1 MVSRPVD
8 PEEFAD
14 GSAVPSLGLQRA
26 PGMKAARLV
35 ERRKPLELTDLP
47 DPVPAAGE
55 VVVQVE
61 AEGICRTDWHVWNG
75 DWDWVGLT
83 PTLPL
88 VMGHELGGTVV
99 AAGSGVSRVRAG
111 ERVTAPFHES
121 CGSCRYCLIGRSNLC
136 DDMQFLGLTHDGGY
150 ARYAVIR
157 NADFNCIALPDS
169 IDALSAAAI
178 GCRYMTAFH
187 AVTRQG
193 ALTAG
198 QWVAVHGAGG
208 IGLSAV
214 QIAAALG
221 GRVIAVD
228 LTDAKLAKARAE
240 GALHAVNARTQ
251 DPVEAIRQLTGG
263 GADLAIGGIGVAA
276 LVESAVLSLR
286 KGGRLVQVGLT
297 SQAEQ
302 GYVRMPLDHI
312 IEAEIEIVG
321 SVGNP
326 HADYPR
332 LLGLVQA
339 GVLRPARIVG
349 QTLPLE
355 QASEV
360 LGAMDGYD
368 TLGFSVIT
376 EF

>member
-1 MVSRPVD
+1 V
-8 PEEFAD
+8 
-14 GSAVPSLGLQRA
+14 
-26 PGMKAARLV
+26 KAARLV
-35 ERRKPLELTDLP
+35 ERRRPLELTDLP
-47 DPVPAAGE
+47 DPVPGAGE
-55 VVVQVE
+55 VVLQVE

-99 AAGSGVSRVRAG
+99 AVGPGVSRVRAG
-111 ERVTAPFHES
+111 DRVTSPFHES
-121 CGSCRYCLIGRSNLC
+121 CGRCGYCLIGRSNLC

-150 ARYAVIR
+150 AQYAAIR
-157 NADFNCIALPDS
+157 NADFNCITLPDS
-169 IDALSAAAI
+169 IDSLAAAAI

-193 ALTAG
+193 RLAAG

-228 LTDAKLAKARAE
+228 VADTKLEKATDE
-240 GALHAVNARTQ
+240 GAMFAVNAAEQ
-251 DPVEAIRQLTGG
+251 DVVGAIKEITGG

-276 LVESAVLSLR
+276 LVDSAVLSLR

-297 SQAEQ
+297 SQAER
-302 GYVRMPLDHI
+302 GYVGIPLDHI
-312 IEAEIEIVG
+312 IEAEIEIAG

-326 HADYPR
+326 HVDYPR
-332 LLGLVQA
+332 LLALVA
-339 GVLRPARIVG
+339 TEVLQPARIVG
-349 QTLPLE
+349 QTLALE
-355 QASEV
+355 QASAV
-360 LGAMDGYD
+360 LDAMDSYE

-376 EF
+376 GF

>member
-1 MVSRPVD
+1 
-8 PEEFAD
+8 
-14 GSAVPSLGLQRA
+14 
-26 PGMKAARLV
+26 MKAARLV
-35 ERRKPLELTDLP
+35 ERRRPLELTDLP
-47 DPVPAAGE
+47 DPVPGAGE
-55 VVVQVE
+55 VVLQVE

-99 AAGSGVSRVRAG
+99 AVGPGVSRVRPG
-111 ERVTAPFHES
+111 DRVTSPFHES
-121 CGSCRYCLIGRSNLC
+121 CGRCAYCLIGRSNLC

-150 ARYAVIR
+150 AQYAAIR
-157 NADFNCIALPDS
+157 NADFNCITLPDS
-169 IDALSAAAI
+169 IDSLAAAAI

-193 ALTAG
+193 RLAAG

-228 LTDAKLAKARAE
+228 VADTKLEKATDE
-240 GALHAVNARTQ
+240 GAMFAVNAAAQ
-251 DPVEAIRQLTGG
+251 DVVGAIKEITGG

-276 LVESAVLSLR
+276 LVDSAVLSLR

-297 SQAEQ
+297 SQAER
-302 GYVRMPLDHI
+302 GYVGIPLDHI

-326 HADYPR
+326 HVDYPR
-332 LLGLVQA
+332 LLALVA
-339 GVLRPARIVG
+339 TEVLQPARIVG
-349 QTLPLE
+349 QTLALE
-355 QASEV
+355 QASAV
-360 LGAMDGYD
+360 LDAMDSYE

-376 EF
+376 GF

>member
-1 MVSRPVD
+1 
-8 PEEFAD
+8 
-14 GSAVPSLGLQRA
+14 
-26 PGMKAARLV
+26 MKAARLT
-35 ERRKPLELTDLP
+35 ERRKPLEVTNLP
-47 DPVPAAGE
+47 DPVPGPGE
-55 VVVQVE
+55 VVIEVE

-75 DWDWVGLT
+75 DWEWVGLV
-83 PTLPL
+83 PELPL

-99 AAGSGVSRVRAG
+99 AAGPGVTRVKAG
-111 ERVTAPFHES
+111 DRVTTPFHES
-121 CGSCRYCLIGRSNLC
+121 CGQCGYCRSGRSNLC
-136 DDMQFLGLTHDGGY
+136 DHLEFLGLTHDGGY
-150 ARYAVIR
+150 ARYAAIR
-157 NADFNCIALPDS
+157 NADFNCVALPEA

-193 ALTAG
+193 GLTAG

-208 IGLSAV
+208 VGLSAV

-228 LTDAKLAKARAE
+228 LADAKLAKASAE
-240 GALHAVNARTQ
+240 GALHVVNAGTQ
-251 DPVEAIRQLTGG
+251 DAAAAIREITGG
-263 GADLAIGGIGVAA
+263 GADLAIGGLGAA
-276 LVESAVLSLR
+276 SLVSSALLSLR

-302 GYVRMPLDHI
+302 GYVPVPLDHI
-312 IEAEIEIVG
+312 IESEIEIIG

-326 HADYPR
+326 HVDYPR
-332 LLGLVQA
+332 LLGLVET

-349 QTLPLE
+349 QTLPLD
-355 QASEV
+355 QASDV
-360 LGAMDGYD
+360 LAAMDAYE

>member
-1 MVSRPVD
+1 
-8 PEEFAD
+8 
-14 GSAVPSLGLQRA
+14 
-26 PGMKAARLV
+26 MKAVQLV
-35 ERRKPLELTDLP
+35 ERRRPLELVDLP
-47 DPVPAAGE
+47 EPVPAAGE
-55 VVVQVE
+55 VVIQVE

-75 DWDWVGLT
+75 DWDWVGLV

-99 AAGSGVSRVRAG
+99 AVGSGVSRVRAG
-111 ERVTAPFHES
+111 DRVTTPFHES
-121 CGSCRYCLIGRSNLC
+121 CGRCGYCLSGRSNLC
-136 DDMQFLGLTHDGGY
+136 DAMEFLGLTHDGGY
-150 ARYAVIR
+150 AQYAAIR
-157 NADFNCIALPDS
+157 NADFNCVTLPDG

-193 ALTAG
+193 GLAAG

-228 LTDAKLAKARAE
+228 LAEAKLEKARAE
-240 GALHAVNARTQ
+240 GALHTVNAGQQ
-251 DPVEAIRQLTGG
+251 DVVAAIRDITGG
-263 GADLAIGGIGVAA
+263 GADLAIGGLGVAA
-276 LVESAVLSLR
+276 LVQAAVLSLR

-302 GYVRMPLDHI
+302 GYVPLPLDHI
-312 IEAEIEIVG
+312 IEAEIEVAG

-326 HADYPR
+326 HVDYPR
-332 LLGLVQA
+332 LLALVA
-339 GVLRPARIVG
+339 TGVLRPARIVG
-349 QTLPLE
+349 QTLPLG

-360 LGAMDGYD
+360 LDAMDSYE

-376 EF
+376 GF

>member
-1 MVSRPVD
+1 
-8 PEEFAD
+8 
-14 GSAVPSLGLQRA
+14 
-26 PGMKAARLV
+26 MKAARLV
-35 ERRKPLELTDLP
+35 ERRKPLEMADLP
-47 DPVPAAGE
+47 DPVPGPGE
-55 VVVQVE
+55 VVIGVE

-99 AAGSGVSRVRAG
+99 ATGPDVSAVHEG
-111 ERVTAPFHES
+111 DRVTTPFHES
-121 CGSCRYCLIGRSNLC
+121 CGRCAYCRSGRSNLC
-136 DDMQFLGLTHDGGY
+136 DDMEFLGLTHDGGY
-150 ARYAVIR
+150 AQYAAIR

-193 ALTAG
+193 RLTAG

-228 LTDAKLAKARAE
+228 LVDAKLEKALAE
-240 GALHAVNARTQ
+240 GARHTINAGAQ
-251 DPVEAIRQLTGG
+251 DAAAAIRDLTGG
-263 GADLAIGGIGVAA
+263 GADLAIGGLEAA
-276 LVESAVLSLR
+276 SLVESAVLSLR

-302 GYVRMPLDHI
+302 GYVRIPLDHI
-312 IEAEIEIVG
+312 IEAEIEIAG

-326 HADYPR
+326 HVDYPR
-332 LLGLVQA
+332 LLGLVET
-339 GVLRPARIVG
+339 GVLQPARIVG

-355 QASEV
+355 QASAV
-360 LGAMDGYD
+360 LDAMDSYE

-376 EF
+376 AF

>member
-1 MVSRPVD
+1 
-8 PEEFAD
+8 
-14 GSAVPSLGLQRA
+14 
-26 PGMKAARLV
+26 MKAARLV
-35 ERRKPLELTDLP
+35 ERRQPLELAELP
-47 DPVPAAGE
+47 DPAPGAGE
-55 VVVQVE
+55 AVVQVE

-75 DWDWVGLT
+75 DWDWVGLV
-83 PTLPL
+83 PALPL

-99 AAGSGVSRVRAG
+99 AVGEGVSRVRAG
-111 ERVTAPFHES
+111 DRVTTPFHES
-121 CGSCRYCLIGRSNLC
+121 CGRCGYCMIGRSNLC

-150 ARYAVIR
+150 ARYAAIR
-157 NADFNCIALPDS
+157 NADFNCIKLPDS

-193 ALTAG
+193 RLAAG

-228 LTDAKLAKARAE
+228 LDEAKLEKARAE
-240 GALHAVNARTQ
+240 GARHAVNAGTQ
-251 DPVEAIRQLTGG
+251 DVAAAIREITGG

-297 SQAEQ
+297 SQAER
-302 GYVRMPLDHI
+302 GYVAIPLDHI
-312 IEAEIEIVG
+312 IEAEIEIAG

-326 HADYPR
+326 HVDYPR
-332 LLGLVQA
+332 LLGLVET
-339 GVLRPARIVG
+339 GVLQPARIVG

-355 QASEV
+355 RASEV
-360 LGAMDGYD
+360 LGAMDSYE
-368 TLGFSVIT
+368 TLGFSIIT
-376 EF
+376 GF

>member
-1 MVSRPVD
+1 
-8 PEEFAD
+8 
-14 GSAVPSLGLQRA
+14 
-26 PGMKAARLV
+26 MKAARLV
-35 ERRKPLELTDLP
+35 ERRKPLELADLP
-47 DPVPAAGE
+47 DPAPGPGE
-55 VVVQVE
+55 VVIEVE

-75 DWDWVGLT
+75 DWDWIGLT

-88 VMGHELGGTVV
+88 VMGHELGGTAV
-99 AAGSGVSRVRAG
+99 AIGSGIRCVHEG
-111 ERVTAPFHES
+111 DRVTTPFHES
-121 CGSCRYCLIGRSNLC
+121 CGRCGYCRSGRSNLC
-136 DDMQFLGLTHDGGY
+136 DDMEFLGLTHDGGY

-157 NADFNCIALPDS
+157 NADFNCIKLPDS

-193 ALTAG
+193 RLTAG
-198 QWVAVHGAGG
+198 QWVAVHGTGG

-228 LTDAKLAKARAE
+228 LSDAKLEKARAE
-240 GALHAVNARTQ
+240 GARHAVNVGKADT
-251 DPVEAIRQLTGG
+251 VAAIMDITGG
-263 GADLAIGGIGVAA
+263 GADLAIGGLGAA
-276 LVESAVLSLR
+276 PLVESAVRCLR

-302 GYVRMPLDHI
+302 GYVRIPLDHI
-312 IEAEIEIVG
+312 IESEIEIAG

-326 HADYPR
+326 HVDYPR
-332 LLGLVQA
+332 LLGLVET
-339 GVLRPARIVG
+339 GVLQPARIVG
-349 QTLPLE
+349 QTLQLE
-355 QASEV
+355 RASEV
-360 LGAMDGYD
+360 LDAMDSYE

-376 EF
+376 GF

>member
-1 MVSRPVD
+1 
-8 PEEFAD
+8 
-14 GSAVPSLGLQRA
+14 
-26 PGMKAARLV
+26 MKAARLV
-35 ERRKPLELTDLP
+35 ERRRPLELADLP
-47 DPVPAAGE
+47 DPAPGAGE
-55 VVVQVE
+55 AVVEVE

-75 DWDWVGLT
+75 DWDWVGLV

-99 AAGSGVSRVRAG
+99 AVGPGVSRVRPG
-111 ERVTAPFHES
+111 DRVTTPFHES
-121 CGSCRYCLIGRSNLC
+121 CGRCGYCMIGRSNLC

-150 ARYAVIR
+150 ARYAAIR
-157 NADFNCIALPDS
+157 NADFNCIKLPDS

-193 ALTAG
+193 RLAAG

-208 IGLSAV
+208 IGLSA
-214 QIAAALG
+214 LEK
-221 GRVIAVD
+221 
-228 LTDAKLAKARAE
+228 AKAE
-240 GALHAVNARTQ
+240 GALHVVNARTA
-251 DPVEAIRQLTGG
+251 DVAAAIKELTGG

-297 SQAEQ
+297 SQAER
-302 GYVRMPLDHI
+302 GYVGIPLDHI
-312 IEAEIEIVG
+312 IEAEIEIAG

-326 HADYPR
+326 HVDYPR
-332 LLGLVQA
+332 LLGLVET
-339 GVLRPARIVG
+339 GVLQPARIVG

-355 QASEV
+355 RASEV
-360 LGAMDGYD
+360 LAAMDSYE

-376 EF
+376 GF

>member
-1 MVSRPVD
+1 
-8 PEEFAD
+8 
-14 GSAVPSLGLQRA
+14 
-26 PGMKAARLV
+26 MKAARLV
-35 ERRKPLELTDLP
+35 ERRKPLEVTDLP
-47 DPVPAAGE
+47 DPVPGPGE
-55 VVVQVE
+55 VVVEVE

-75 DWDWVGLT
+75 DWDWVGLV
-83 PTLPL
+83 PALPL

-99 AAGSGVSRVRAG
+99 AVGAGVSAVRAG
-111 ERVTAPFHES
+111 DRVTTPFHES
-121 CGSCRYCLIGRSNLC
+121 CGRCAYCRAGRSNLC
-136 DDMQFLGLTHDGGY
+136 DAMEFLGLTHDGGY
-150 ARYAVIR
+150 AQYATIR
-157 NADFNCIALPDS
+157 NADFNCIMLPDR

-193 ALTAG
+193 RLAAG

-208 IGLSAV
+208 VGLSAV

-228 LTDAKLAKARAE
+228 LADAKLDKARAE
-240 GALHAVNARTQ
+240 GALHTVNAATQ
-251 DPVEAIRQLTGG
+251 DAVAAIKDLTGG
-263 GADLAIGGIGVAA
+263 GADLAIGGLGAA
-276 LVESAVLSLR
+276 SLVQAAVLSLR

-302 GYVRMPLDHI
+302 GYVPIPLDHI
-312 IEAEIEIVG
+312 IESEIEIAG

-326 HADYPR
+326 HVDYPR
-332 LLGLVQA
+332 LLALVET

-360 LGAMDGYD
+360 LGAMDSYE

>member
-1 MVSRPVD
+1 V
-8 PEEFAD
+8 
-14 GSAVPSLGLQRA
+14 
-26 PGMKAARLV
+26 KAARLV
-35 ERRKPLELTDLP
+35 ERRRPLELTELP
-47 DPVPAAGE
+47 DPVPGPGDA
-55 VVVQVE
+55 VVEVE

-99 AAGSGVSRVRAG
+99 AVGAGVSGVRAG
-111 ERVTAPFHES
+111 DRVTAPFHES
-121 CGSCRYCLIGRSNLC
+121 CGRCAYCLIGRSNLC
-136 DDMQFLGLTHDGGY
+136 ADMQFLGLTHDGGY
-150 ARYAVIR
+150 ARYAAIR
-157 NADFNCIALPDS
+157 NADFNCIKLPDG
-169 IDALSAAAI
+169 IDALAAAAI

-193 ALTAG
+193 GLAAG

-228 LTDAKLAKARAE
+228 LADTKLEKAKAE
-240 GALHAVNARTQ
+240 GAMFAVNAATQ
-251 DPVEAIRQLTGG
+251 DVAAAIKEITGG

-276 LVESAVLSLR
+276 LVESAVLCLR

-297 SQAEQ
+297 SQAER
-302 GYVRMPLDHI
+302 GYVGIPLDHI

-332 LLGLVQA
+332 LLGLVET
-339 GVLRPARIVG
+339 GVLQPARIVG
-349 QTLPLE
+349 ETLPLA
-355 QASEV
+355 QATAV
-360 LGAMDGYD
+360 LDAMDSYE

-376 EF
+376 SF

>member
-1 MVSRPVD
+1 
-8 PEEFAD
+8 
-14 GSAVPSLGLQRA
+14 
-26 PGMKAARLV
+26 MKAARLV
-35 ERRKPLELTDLP
+35 ERRQPLEITELP
-47 DPVPAAGE
+47 DPAPVAGE

-88 VMGHELGGTVV
+88 VMGHELGGTV
-99 AAGSGVSRVRAG
+99 AAVGPGVSRVAEG
-111 ERVTAPFHES
+111 DRVTAPFHES
-121 CGSCRYCLIGRSNLC
+121 CGQCGYCLIGRSNLC
-136 DDMQFLGLTHDGGY
+136 DNMQFLGLTHDGGY
-150 ARYAVIR
+150 ARYAAIR
-157 NADFNCIALPDS
+157 NADFNCIKLSDS
-169 IDALSAAAI
+169 IDSLSAAAI

-193 ALTAG
+193 GLTAG

-221 GRVIAVD
+221 ARVIAVD
-228 LTDAKLAKARAE
+228 LADSKLEKAKAE
-240 GALHAVNARTQ
+240 GALFVLNAG
-251 DPVEAIRQLTGG
+251 VEDVPAAIKQITGG

-302 GYVRMPLDHI
+302 GYVGIPLDHI
-312 IEAEIEIVG
+312 IEAEIEIIG
-321 SVGNP
+321 SVGIP
-326 HADYPR
+326 HSDYPR
-332 LLGLVQA
+332 LLGLVET
-339 GVLRPARIVG
+339 GVLQPARIVG
-349 QTLPLE
+349 QTLPLK
-355 QASEV
+355 QASAV
-360 LGAMDGYD
+360 LDAMDSYE

>member
-1 MVSRPVD
+1 
-8 PEEFAD
+8 
-14 GSAVPSLGLQRA
+14 
-26 PGMKAARLV
+26 
-35 ERRKPLELTDLP
+35 
-47 DPVPAAGE
+47 
-55 VVVQVE
+55 
-61 AEGICRTDWHVWNG
+61 
-75 DWDWVGLT
+75 
-83 PTLPL
+83 
-88 VMGHELGGTVV
+88 
-99 AAGSGVSRVRAG
+99 
-111 ERVTAPFHES
+111 
-121 CGSCRYCLIGRSNLC
+121 
-136 DDMQFLGLTHDGGY
+136 
-150 ARYAVIR
+150 
-157 NADFNCIALPDS
+157 
-169 IDALSAAAI
+169 
-178 GCRYMTAFH
+178 
-187 AVTRQG
+187 VTRQG

-302 GYVRMPLDHI
+302 GYVRVPLDHI

>member
-1 MVSRPVD
+1 V
-8 PEEFAD
+8 
-14 GSAVPSLGLQRA
+14 
-26 PGMKAARLV
+26 KAARLV
-35 ERRKPLELTDLP
+35 ERRKPLELADLP
-47 DPVPAAGE
+47 DPVPGPGE
-55 VVVQVE
+55 VVIQVE

-75 DWDWVGLT
+75 DWDWVGLV

-99 AAGSGVSRVRAG
+99 ATGPGVSAVHEG
-111 ERVTAPFHES
+111 DRVTTPFHES
-121 CGSCRYCLIGRSNLC
+121 CGQCAYCRSGRSNLC
-136 DDMQFLGLTHDGGY
+136 DDMEFLGLTHDGGY
-150 ARYAVIR
+150 AQYAAIR

-193 ALTAG
+193 RLTAG

-228 LTDAKLAKARAE
+228 LVDAKLEKALAE
-240 GALHAVNARTQ
+240 GAGHAINAGAQ
-251 DPVEAIRQLTGG
+251 DAAAAIRDLTGG
-263 GADLAIGGIGVAA
+263 GADLAIGGLGAAA
-276 LVESAVLSLR
+276 LVESAVMSLR

-302 GYVRMPLDHI
+302 GYVRIPLDHI
-312 IEAEIEIVG
+312 IEAEIEIAG

-326 HADYPR
+326 HVDYPR
-332 LLGLVQA
+332 LLGLVET
-339 GVLRPARIVG
+339 GVLQPARIVG

-355 QASEV
+355 QASAV
-360 LGAMDGYD
+360 LDAMDSYE

-376 EF
+376 TF